1 MPILNLNEMKV
12 ESKLHEFVGKAKQ
25 KARDA
30 WEWMKNNQEMAA
42 GLLTSAYG
50 LAAGLHK
57 LGKGL
62 LRTNNIRMERYNK
75 ERYIYD
81 HSLGMYLHTKRPLKN
96 KDYVFIS
103 NERQKGRKLSDVL
116 QKMNIL
122 D

>member
-30 WEWMKNNQEMAA
+30 WEWTKNNPEMAA
-42 GLLTSAYG
+42 GLLTSAAG
-50 LAAGLHK
+50 LVAGLHK

-81 HSLGMYLHTKRPLKN
+81 HSLGMYLHTKRKLN
-96 KDYVFIS
+96 NRDYVFI
-103 NERQKGRKLSDVL
+103 NQERKKGRRLSDIL